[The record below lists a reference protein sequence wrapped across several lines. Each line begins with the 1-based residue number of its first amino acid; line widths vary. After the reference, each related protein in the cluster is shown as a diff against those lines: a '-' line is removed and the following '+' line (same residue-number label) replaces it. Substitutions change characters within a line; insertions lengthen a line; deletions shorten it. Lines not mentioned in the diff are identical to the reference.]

1 MELDT
6 ILTVALRHFAERGYH
21 ATTVRAMARDV
32 GVTIPALYY
41 HYDNKQH
48 VLVALL
54 DYSLTIVEQKVEA
67 SVDEA
72 GDDPRAQLVHFAE
85 ALSLYMAHY
94 RELAFLDSEIRSLEG
109 ENRQIYEERRDR
121 IELKLRSIIQR
132 GQEQGCFSTYA
143 SPTDISRA
151 LLSAIQ
157 GIAGW
162 FCADGP
168 DSPEAVAQKY
178 ARLALA
184 LADAKDR
191 NL

>member
-72 GDDPRAQLVHFAE
+72 GDDPRAQLVHFTE

-94 RELAFLDSEIRSLEG
+94 RELAFLDLSL
-109 ENRQIYEERRDR
+109 IH
-121 IELKLRSIIQR
+121 I
-132 GQEQGCFSTYA
+132 
-143 SPTDISRA
+143 
-151 LLSAIQ
+151 
-157 GIAGW
+157 
-162 FCADGP
+162 
-168 DSPEAVAQKY
+168 
-178 ARLALA
+178 
-184 LADAKDR
+184 
-191 NL
+191 